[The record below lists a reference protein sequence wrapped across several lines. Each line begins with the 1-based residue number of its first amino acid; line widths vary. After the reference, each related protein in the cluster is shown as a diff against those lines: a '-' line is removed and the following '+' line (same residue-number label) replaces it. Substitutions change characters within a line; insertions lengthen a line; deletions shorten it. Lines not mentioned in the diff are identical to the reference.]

1 MERGIKDICK
11 ALPARETFCGTDPT
25 SSRCMLLLKRS
36 LPLTPRS
43 ILLPILA
50 RNKTA
55 MDVGC
60 GTGLLAMMMIR
71 DGEVELVHA
80 VEVGTALS
88 LSFNSLLPGWH
99 HGDGG
104 LDRTPAP

>member
-1 MERGIKDICK
+1 
-11 ALPARETFCGTDPT
+11 
-25 SSRCMLLLKRS
+25 
-36 LPLTPRS
+36 
-43 ILLPILA
+43 
-50 RNKTA
+50 